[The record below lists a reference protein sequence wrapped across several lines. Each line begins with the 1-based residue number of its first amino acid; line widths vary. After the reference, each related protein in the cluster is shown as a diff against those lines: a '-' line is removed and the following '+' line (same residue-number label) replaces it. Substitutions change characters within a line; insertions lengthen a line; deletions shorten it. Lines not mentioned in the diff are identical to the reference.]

1 MTTILEKVMSPWQQG
16 HEVCPSDPGTY
27 GEPSCALEMW
37 DICRTMEQPEED
49 SKEGSQNPSGCQSE
63 GDKGIRDL
71 KCTKYKTRN
80 SDCFQ
85 KQQTKH

>member
-37 DICRTMEQPEED
+37 DICRTME
-49 SKEGSQNPSGCQSE
+49 
-63 GDKGIRDL
+63 
-71 KCTKYKTRN
+71 
-80 SDCFQ
+80 
-85 KQQTKH
+85 